1 MGGLMACLPCQ
12 LSTPIRLLQIKVRYL
27 LFILMAAHS
36 LVPIHGDNYFSVTP
50 SLAQPSKQNEYL
62 LKSVFM
68 ERFTRF
74 IQWPKPFIEKDKNQH
89 FIIGVIG
96 PNPFDDILQT
106 VFSRQPI
113 KGKPVEVRLLNNLF
127 EIAGCHMLFIGK
139 TNRQSLSNIVNYS
152 RNFPI
157 LTISDNTG
165 YASWGVHINMYVE
178 NEQIRFEINNEAASA
193 SNLNISYL
201 LLKVA
206 RIVKTME
213 EKSQ

>member
-1 MGGLMACLPCQ
+1 MGALMTCLPCQ
-12 LSTPIRLLQIKVRYL
+12 LSTPMRLLHIKVRYL
-27 LFILMAAHS
+27 LFILIAAHS
-36 LVPIHGDNYFSVTP
+36 LVPLPGDMYFFVTP
-50 SLAQPSKQNEYL
+50 SLAQESKQNEYL

-74 IQWPKPFIEKDKNQH
+74 IQWPEPFIEKDKNQH

-96 PNPFDDILQT
+96 SNPFDGILQT

-113 KGKPVEVRLLNNLF
+113 KGKPVEIRLLNNLSD
-127 EIAGCHMLFIGK
+127 ISGCHMLFIGK
-139 TNRQSLSNIVNYS
+139 TSPQSLANIVKYS
-152 RNFPI
+152 RNFPV
-157 LTISDNTG
+157 LTISDNKG
-165 YASWGVHINMYVE
+165 YASRGVHINMYVE

-206 RIVKTME
+206 RIVKTMG
-213 EKSQ
+213 EKR